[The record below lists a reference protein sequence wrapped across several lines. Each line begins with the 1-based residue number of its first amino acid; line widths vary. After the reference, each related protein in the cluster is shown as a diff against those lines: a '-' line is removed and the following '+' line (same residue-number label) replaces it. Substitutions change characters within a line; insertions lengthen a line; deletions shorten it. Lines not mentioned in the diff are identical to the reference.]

1 MENLHDEVQNV
12 AKDVEWIREEQ
23 NRKSSDL
30 KNQPRKRGKTY

>member
-23 NRKSSDL
+23 NRKNSL
-30 KNQPRKRGKTY
+30 KRGNTY